1 MDEGDHYILNFFK
14 ELKKLMDSYAENVA
28 EISSFIDNIV
38 IRITAKIDPTPQNK
52 LKVFSLPT
60 TEKISME
67 INKRIG
73 NLQEIKSEMS
83 KKIES
88 MENVLNNGKI
98 PCPTCEGKGKV
109 PKTDIIREDDFITPV
124 VKYEKCPTC
133 DGLGFLEISKEILET
148 AKEALK
154 SIKNLFPKR

>member
-1 MDEGDHYILNFFK
+1 
-14 ELKKLMDSYAENVA
+14 
-28 EISSFIDNIV
+28 
-38 IRITAKIDPTPQNK
+38 
-52 LKVFSLPT
+52 
-60 TEKISME
+60 
-67 INKRIG
+67 
-73 NLQEIKSEMS
+73 MS

-98 PCPTCEGKGKV
+98 PCPACEGKGKV

-124 VKYEKCPTC
+124 VEYEKCPTC
-133 DGLGFLEISKEILET
+133 NGSGFLEISKEILET

>member
-14 ELKKLMDSYAENVA
+14 ELKKLMDNYAENVA

-98 PCPTCEGKGKV
+98 PCPACEGKGKV
-109 PKTDIIREDDFITPV
+109 AKKAFIREDDFITPV
-124 VKYEKCPTC
+124 VEYEKCSTC
-133 DGLGFLEISKEILET
+133 NGSGFLEISKEILET